1 MSQVRPEWPLEAE
14 SQWNIFLKLV
24 GATGLLGAA
33 RLALRAAACAAFN
46 LACGHVVEPG
56 LFYVAGSTRVAIRD
70 RIAMEY
76 FFEIGRGNRITRR
89 CAPRPSGRRVRGVQL
104 GLRPCGRTWL
114 VLCRRFD
121 PSGHSRPNCNGIFF

>member
-33 RLALRAAACAAFN
+33 RLALRTAACAAFN

-76 FFEIGRGNRITRR
+76 FFVLSLSLYFFKTQIIFSISPGAEANFVLKRVYFPLKDPNLQNFMT
-89 CAPRPSGRRVRGVQL
+89 CALLTLETLMIS
-104 GLRPCGRTWL
+104 
-114 VLCRRFD
+114 
-121 PSGHSRPNCNGIFF
+121 